1 MATYTHETVSDWT
14 LSWLSAFGG
23 MLGTTLT
30 VFGAM
35 VTIYKC
41 GESSA
46 QTAVLVAT
54 REPDTCMQCHTQAK

>member
-35 VTIYKC
+35 VTVYKC
-41 GESSA
+41 GEHLTCQRA
-46 QTAVLVAT
+46 QCDVCRRMHVLRRVL
-54 REPDTCMQCHTQAK
+54 